1 MRVDK
6 RLESWRALEDILRS
20 GRARA
25 IGVSNYGVHHLE
37 ELFANCRVRPAVNQ
51 VGSFSIIGL
60 PLLCYRRVASCG
72 RQEKTAE
79 VSAKIEIHPWCTRTE
94 LVSYCQRN
102 GVAVE
107 AYSPLTKGRR
117 LHDPVLAAVRPRSLP
132 SDCQARDAAPGYWLI
147 ADVYKK
153 SPAQVLIRW
162 SIQKGHIVLPKSVTP
177 ARIST
182 NAQVP
187 TFATRLLNDGQFS
200 DGGLLDGRGGSYTLL
215 PLVYDFELAQVDM
228 AKLDVLNEDYITG
241 WDPTSG
247 P

>member
-1 MRVDK
+1 MHTLLASDCAAAGPTVDLYLIHSPMRVDK

-25 IGVSNYGVHHLE
+25 IGVSNYGVHHLD

-51 VGSFSIIGL
+51 V
-60 PLLCYRRVASCG
+60 
-72 RQEKTAE
+72 
-79 VSAKIEIHPWCTRTE
+79 EIHPWCTRTG

-117 LHDPVLAAVRPRSLP
+117 LHDPVLAA
-132 SDCQARDAAPGYWLI
+132 I

-182 NAQVP
+182 NAQV
-187 TFATRLLNDGQFS
+187 
-200 DGGLLDGRGGSYTLL
+200 
-215 PLVYDFELAQVDM
+215 YDFELGQVDM